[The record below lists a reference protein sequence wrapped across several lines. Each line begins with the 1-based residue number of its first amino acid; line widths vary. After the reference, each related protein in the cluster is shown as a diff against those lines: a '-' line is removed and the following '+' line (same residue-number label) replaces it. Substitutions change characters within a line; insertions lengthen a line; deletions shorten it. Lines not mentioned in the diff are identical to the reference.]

1 MIAPKRIRFSLF
13 ILALVLLLATAL
25 AACTEQ
31 TDPGDTLPAATEAVT
46 SATEEPTEKE
56 TEPMTTPVTGEE
68 ITGTVTDE
76 ITEGTIEE
84 TAEETAETSADETI
98 ETSIETP
105 TEEITEE
112 TTEEITLPS
121 EDPALNVFPEGGN
134 NIEIGI
140 FWEPPFQYTTPE
152 QYDWIRDANV
162 TFIEITNREGAINK
176 EASNLQLK
184 LAAERG
190 INVAYSVG
198 VDGKDL
204 LRMSEQQII
213 DYMNELKKNPIITD
227 IHVRDEPAEPWVY
240 SAACRAIMKAGVN
253 PRLNFLPFWATWVFE
268 NYQGHVEDTIIEA
281 GKEYYGS
288 LCYDQYPF
296 PYNGGDP
303 DMFYNLN
310 MFREIGLKYD
320 VPTAF
325 YIQSIGEGGNFRRT
339 NGGEIRYHT
348 SAGLAYGLKS
358 MTYFT
363 WWTTGFCDPK
373 DYAIISPY
381 GEKTDI
387 YDDVASINGQILK
400 VGPVLARLDA
410 LEVHHTGGSETGIT
424 RCDPTAVPLYAK
436 PKSRY
441 GVIISLMEDRETG
454 RDYIMLVNKNYK
466 KEATYEFELT
476 DAITHLYNLNS
487 GEYAE
492 LDISTGKVELTF
504 EPGGFIL
511 LAVGQHDNIVDQV
524 WDTSANMAEGKA
536 PAVDSSVHGGGYYAY
551 CLTDGNRDNTVLT
564 AIGYRCTKNTGWVEV
579 DLGRVTSINR
589 VDIYPTG
596 TKFTRGQKFPVDFT
610 IEISA
615 DRENWVKVAEHVGYT
630 DCLNAIPSFTFE
642 TAEARYVRMNVTKG
656 CATGGFEIAEIE
668 IFNDDG
674 TLPTPDNDAYYA
686 HAGSEPAGTN
696 VALEREVTASS
707 NVIGWEPS
715 GLTNGSA
722 GSGSW
727 TSAINRH
734 PTADHG
740 VEWVLIDLAYNYDID
755 KVVLYG
761 RPGDDYF
768 PYKFYIEVS
777 EDGKTFTRVY
787 DGECPEKREGQQ
799 PFECPLT
806 NVKGRYVR
814 IVGYSLRDQAGFGD
828 GHLFSLCEVEVYNK

>member
-1 MIAPKRIRFSLF
+1 MKKIIRSPLV
-13 ILALVLLLATAL
+13 ILALILLLATTF
-25 AACTEQ
+25 AACTDQ
-31 TDPGDTLPAATEAVT
+31 PDPKDTLPNTTEAATPAPDDT
-46 SATEEPTEKE
+46 TEKE
-56 TEPMTTPVTGEE
+56 TEPMTDPVTEAP
-68 ITGTVTDE
+68 TDE
-76 ITEGTIEE
+76 ITEL
-84 TAEETAETSADETI
+84 
-98 ETSIETP
+98 
-105 TEEITEE
+105 
-112 TTEEITLPS
+112 TTEEPTLPP
-121 EDPALNVFPEGGN
+121 EDPALNVFPEGGD
-134 NIEIGI
+134 NIGIGI
-140 FWEPPFQYTTPE
+140 FWEPPLQYTTPE

-213 DYMNELKKNPIITD
+213 DYMTELKKNPIITD

-253 PRLNFLPFWATWVFE
+253 PRLNFLPYWATWVFE

-281 GKEYYGS
+281 GKDYYGT

-310 MFREIGLKYD
+310 LFREIGLKYD
-320 VPTAF
+320 IPTAF

-400 VGPVLARLDA
+400 VGPVLTRLDA
-410 LEVHHTGGSETGIT
+410 LEIHHTGGTETGIT
-424 RCDPTAVPLYAK
+424 RCKPEDVPLYAK

-441 GVIISLMEDRETG
+441 GVIISLMTDRGTG
-454 RDYIMLVNKNYK
+454 RDYIMLVNKNYNK
-466 KEATYEFELT
+466 DVTYEFELT

-487 GEYAE
+487 GEYVE
-492 LDISTGKVELTF
+492 LDISSGKVELTF

-511 LAVGQHDNIVDQV
+511 LAVGQHDNIVDKV
-524 WDTSANMAEGKA
+524 WDKSANLAEGKA
-536 PAVDSSVHGGGYYAY
+536 PAVESAVHGGGYYAY
-551 CLTDGNRDNTVLT
+551 TLTDGIRDNSVST
-564 AIGYRCTKNTGWVEV
+564 AVGYRSTKDTGYAEV
-579 DLGRVTSINR
+579 DLGRITTVNR
-589 VDIYPTG
+589 VDFYPTG
-596 TKFTRGQKFPVDFT
+596 TRFTRGQTFPVDFT
-610 IEISA
+610 VEVSS
-615 DRENWVKVAEHVGYT
+615 DGENWVKVVEKTGYT
-630 DCLNAIPSFTFE
+630 DCLTAIPSFTFE
-642 TAEARYVRMNVTKG
+642 AVEARYVRMNVTKG
-656 CATGGFEIAEIE
+656 CERGGFEIAEIE
-668 IFNDDG
+668 IYNDDG
-674 TLPTPDNDAYYA
+674 SIPAPNHDAYYA
-686 HAGSEPAGTN
+686 NAGNEPAGTN
-696 VALEREVTASS
+696 VALERDVTASS
-707 NVIGWEPS
+707 HVIGWEPI
-715 GLTNGSA
+715 GLTDGSPST
-722 GSGSW
+722 GGW

-740 VEWVLIDLAYNYDID
+740 EEWVLIDLAYNYAID

-761 RPGDDYF
+761 RSGDDYF
-768 PYKFYIEVS
+768 PYKFRIEVS
-777 EDGKTFTRVY
+777 QDGKNFTKVY
-787 DGECPEKREGQQ
+787 DGACPEKREGQQ
-799 PFECPLT
+799 PFECPLD

-828 GHLFSLCEVEVYNK
+828 GHLFSLFEVEVYNK